1 MLNDFKPLIKN
12 KNFVYLWTSQVL
24 SQLSIHI
31 MNFLLLVRLF
41 EETGSPIATSLLW
54 VAYGL
59 PAIVIGPFAAASVDM
74 VARRKMLVVTNLLQS
89 ATIFFYAVSH
99 RTSLFLL
106 YGVAMAY
113 SLLNQFYVPAELAAL
128 PTLLSKKKLAQANG
142 LFFIT
147 QQAAVVGG
155 LTLAGLLKN
164 AFGFTRTLY
173 FCAILLFL
181 AFISVSR
188 LPKMA
193 TGDRVPAHFEKAFM
207 KFFKRIAEGYR
218 YIKDNNYILAPLSL
232 MLILHIAAV
241 VVAVNIPI
249 MAKEIFKV
257 RVDLAGLLIGVPGG
271 IGALIGGLTIPK
283 VLKRGVR
290 KIKVIETSFIII
302 TASLI
307 AYTFIVP
314 QLSGFKSIYLGV
326 FTTILAGFAFVG
338 VLIPA
343 QTFLQEETPKKFR
356 GRVFGNYWFL
366 ATIATV
372 FPVIFSGTISELFGI
387 KFLLALLTVLPLS
400 ILFFIKKYGD
410 KFIESGFSF
419 VKR

>member
-1 MLNDFKPLIKN
+1 MLADFKLLIKN
-12 KNFVYLWTSQVL
+12 RNFINLWTSQVL
-24 SQLSIHI
+24 SQLTIHI
-31 MNFLLLVRLF
+31 MNFLLLIKLF
-41 EETGSPIATSLLW
+41 EETGSSIATSLLW

-59 PAIVIGPFAAASVDM
+59 PAIIIGPFAAASVDM

-89 ATIFFYAVSH
+89 ATIFFYALSH
-99 RTSLFLL
+99 QSSLFLL
-106 YGVAMAY
+106 YGVAMTY
-113 SLLNQFYVPAELAAL
+113 SLLNQFYVPAELASL
-128 PTLLSKKKLAQANG
+128 PTLLSKKKLPHANG

-155 LTLAGLLKN
+155 FSAAGLLKN

-193 TGDRVPAHFEKAFM
+193 PGDRVPAHFEKAFM

-241 VVAVNIPI
+241 VIAVNIPL
-249 MAKEIFKV
+249 MAKEIFQV
-257 RVDLAGLLIGVPGG
+257 RIDLAGLLIGVPGAV
-271 IGALIGGLTIPK
+271 GALIGGLTIPR
-283 VLKRGVR
+283 VLKRGLR
-290 KIKVIETSFIII
+290 KIRVIETSFLII
-302 TASLI
+302 TLSLI

-314 QLSGFKSIYLGV
+314 QLSGFKGIYMGV
-326 FTTILAGFAFVG
+326 FTTIIAGFAFVG
-338 VLIPA
+338 ILIPT
-343 QTFLQEETPKKFR
+343 QTFLQEETPKGFR

-366 ATIATV
+366 ASIVTL
-372 FPVIFSGTISELFGI
+372 FPVIFSGTIAELFGI
-387 KFLLALLTVLPLS
+387 KFLFAFLVVLS
-400 ILFFIKKYGD
+400 FSVLFFIKKYGD
-410 KFIESGFSF
+410 KFIERGFRF
-419 VKR
+419 VR